1 MANVLRKSDL
11 QYLKSVHTP
20 AYPTT
25 EYIINPVLPTC
36 EKKYWKIV
44 GDEVVE
50 MTANEKIIK
59 DAEIQAEQDALAEA
73 RKDIDKLEK
82 LTKALA
88 LVILDEINTLRINA
102 GLSERTVA
110 QLRNAVKTKYDTLE

>member
-1 MANVLRKSDL
+1 MFS
-11 QYLKSVHTP
+11 P
-20 AYPTT
+20 AG
-25 EYIINPVLPTC
+25 EDIS
-36 EKKYWKIV
+36 
-44 GDEVVE
+44 
-50 MTANEKIIK
+50 KIIK